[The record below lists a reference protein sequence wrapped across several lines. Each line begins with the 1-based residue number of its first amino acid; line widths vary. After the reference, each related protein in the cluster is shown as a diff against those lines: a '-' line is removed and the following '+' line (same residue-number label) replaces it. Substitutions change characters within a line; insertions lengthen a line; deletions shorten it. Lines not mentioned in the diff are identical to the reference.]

1 MLVTQEFR
9 AYIAL
14 NYECEGKLLKRR
26 LMMANIYY
34 VDGKFVPDSEAVF
47 PINDLGLLRGYG
59 CFDFMRTYNG
69 RVIFI
74 QDHVQRLFRSAK
86 QIGIELPLS
95 ESELIQLVEETLR
108 RNPPVESNVRILV
121 TGGTSPDFITP
132 QGRPRIAIM
141 VAPLSQ
147 YPPAWYAEGAKIITV
162 AHTRAIPGA
171 KTIDYIR
178 AIMVLAEA
186 RQKGAIEAVYVD
198 PEGLVREGTTSN
210 IFAFIGDRLVTPG
223 TDILNG
229 ITRQKVLGLAEGIY
243 SVDIRDLRRSELV
256 HADEVF
262 ITSSNRLIV
271 PIARVDDEVIGA
283 GRPGERTRAVMQA
296 FAAFT
301 ERLSKSSA

>member
-1 MLVTQEFR
+1 
-9 AYIAL
+9 
-14 NYECEGKLLKRR
+14 
-26 LMMANIYY
+26 MANIYY

-74 QDHVQRLFRSAK
+74 QDHVQRLFRSAT

-147 YPPAWYAEGAKIITV
+147 YPAAWYAEGAKIITV

-198 PEGLVREGTTSN
+198 PDGFVREGTTSN

-223 TDILNG
+223 MDILNG
-229 ITRQKVLGLAEGIY
+229 ITRQKVLSLAEGIY
-243 SVDIRDLRRSELV
+243 SVDIRDLRRRELV

-271 PIARVDDEVIGA
+271 PIARVDDEVIGT
-283 GRPGERTRAVMQA
+283 GRPGERTQAVMQA
-296 FAAFT
+296 FSAFT
-301 ERLSKSSA
+301 QRLSKSSAERSFP

>member
-1 MLVTQEFR
+1 
-9 AYIAL
+9 
-14 NYECEGKLLKRR
+14 
-26 LMMANIYY
+26 MANIYY

-74 QDHVQRLFRSAK
+74 QDHVQRLFRSAT

-198 PEGLVREGTTSN
+198 PDGFVREGTTSN

-223 TDILNG
+223 MDILNG

-243 SVDIRDLRRSELV
+243 SVDIRDLRRRELV

-283 GRPGERTRAVMQA
+283 GRPGERTQAVMQA
-296 FAAFT
+296 FSAFT
-301 ERLSKSSA
+301 QRLSKSSAERSFP

>member
-1 MLVTQEFR
+1 
-9 AYIAL
+9 
-14 NYECEGKLLKRR
+14 
-26 LMMANIYY
+26 MANVYY
-34 VDGKFVPDSEAVF
+34 VDGKFVPDSEAAF
-47 PINDLGLLRGYG
+47 PVHDLGLLRGYG

-74 QDHVQRLFRSAK
+74 RDHVQRLFRSAN

-95 ESELIQLVEETLR
+95 ESELVLLVEETLR

-147 YPPAWYAEGAKIITV
+147 YPAAWYTEGAKIITV
-162 AHTRAIPGA
+162 AHTRSIPGA

-178 AIMVLAEA
+178 AIMVLTEA
-186 RQKGAIEAVYVD
+186 RQKGAIEAVYVGAD
-198 PEGLVREGTTSN
+198 GRVREGTTSN
-210 IFAFIGDRLVTPG
+210 IFALCGNRLVTPG

-229 ITRQKVLGLAEGIY
+229 ITRQKVLSLAEGLY
-243 SVDIRDLRRSELV
+243 PVEVRDLQRSELV

-271 PIARVDDEVIGA
+271 PIVRVDDEVIGV
-283 GRPGERTRAVMQA
+283 GRPGEGTRAIMQA
-296 FAAFT
+296 FAELT
-301 ERLSKSSA
+301 ERLSTSSA

>member
-1 MLVTQEFR
+1 
-9 AYIAL
+9 
-14 NYECEGKLLKRR
+14 
-26 LMMANIYY
+26 MANIYY
-34 VDGKFVPDSEAVF
+34 VDGKFVPDSEAMF

-74 QDHVQRLFRSAK
+74 QDHVQRLFRSAT

-147 YPPAWYAEGAKIITV
+147 YPAAWYAEGAKIITV

-198 PEGLVREGTTSN
+198 PDGLVREGTTSN

>member
-1 MLVTQEFR
+1 
-9 AYIAL
+9 
-14 NYECEGKLLKRR
+14 
-26 LMMANIYY
+26 MANIYY

-74 QDHVQRLFRSAK
+74 QDHVQRLFRSAT

-198 PEGLVREGTTSN
+198 PDGFVREGTTSN

-223 TDILNG
+223 MDILNG

-243 SVDIRDLRRSELV
+243 SVDIRDLRRRELV

-271 PIARVDDEVIGA
+271 PIARVDDEVIGT
-283 GRPGERTRAVMQA
+283 GRPGERTQAVMQA
-296 FAAFT
+296 FSAFT
-301 ERLSKSSA
+301 QRLSKSSAERSFP

>member
-1 MLVTQEFR
+1 
-9 AYIAL
+9 
-14 NYECEGKLLKRR
+14 
-26 LMMANIYY
+26 MANIYY

-74 QDHVQRLFRSAK
+74 QDHVQRLFRSAT

-198 PEGLVREGTTSN
+198 PDGFVREGTTSN

-223 TDILNG
+223 MDILNG

-243 SVDIRDLRRSELV
+243 SVDIRDLRRRELV

-271 PIARVDDEVIGA
+271 PIARVDDEVVGA

-296 FAAFT
+296 FSAFT
-301 ERLSKSSA
+301 QRLSKSSAERSFP

>member
-1 MLVTQEFR
+1 
-9 AYIAL
+9 
-14 NYECEGKLLKRR
+14 
-26 LMMANIYY
+26 MMANIYY

-141 VAPLSQ
+141 VAALSQ
-147 YPPAWYAEGAKIITV
+147 YPPAWYAEGAQIITV
-162 AHTRAIPGA
+162 AHIRAIPGA

-198 PEGLVREGTTSN
+198 PEGRVREGTTSN